1 MVCHHAG
8 TYCAAALRGTD
19 LCGPPQAQRTNS
31 LSRVPP
37 GVGASGLEA
46 APRAVGSQTQ
56 AHQDHLGAL
65 TSLQAWDPWIS
76 GWGQGRSQEPCGHPE
91 ARTCQGF

>member
-1 MVCHHAG
+1 M
-8 TYCAAALRGTD
+8 LRGTD
-19 LCGPPQAQRTNS
+19 LCGPPQAQSSNS

-46 APRAVGSQTQ
+46 APPGRWFSNPGAPGSPGRP
-56 AHQDHLGAL
+56 DKPPSPG
-65 TSLQAWDPWIS
+65 PWIS
-76 GWGQGRSQEPCGHPE
+76 GWGQGRSQGHLE